1 MSATPEGKSAQTDD
15 SSSDIV
21 SAEKTEEEC
30 VDQAEIN
37 KKNYNPIYAF
47 FVLFVVLI
55 CRIVVQW
62 HRKGLTYAYGY
73 TGLGEAANNG
83 FYEMATYFPEL
94 KIWYGL
100 LAGVIYTIPYAGF
113 GLIAGKLSDGADR
126 RLWLGIVV
134 LLASL
139 TMGASYFTG
148 SFAVLACMRIIHG
161 CLNSASNP
169 LSFSLIADYFPP
181 DKRSTANSII

>member
-1 MSATPEGKSAQTDD
+1 MQAHPDNKSAQTDE

-21 SAEKTEEEC
+21 SAEKTEEKRE
-30 VDQAEIN
+30 DQAEIN
-37 KKNYNPIYAF
+37 KKNFNPIYAY
-47 FVLFVVLI
+47 FVLFIVLI
-55 CRIVVQW
+55 CRIMVQW

-83 FYEMATYFPEL
+83 FFEMATYFPEL

-148 SFAVLACMRIIHG
+148 SFAVLALMRVIHG